1 MKFLLRKNHDK
12 NFSNMIYRKLA
23 RKIFMN
29 MLNIGSNQ
37 VLQDGLIKIIL
48 KFSNILSEMQKGC
61 LNFCA
66 TNHQLLIYGA
76 ECIDFIVN
84 NPWVVLSPKL
94 WSTVKYFLVHW
105 GNVCYARIMTS
116 LMGVYTPSFFS
127 GTEFTFSFSRF
138 GKPLIKVGDYRYN
151 LHTRTQSTRR
161 QWLCNK
167 RRTVGCK
174 ASLITIEDQIVLFKY
189 THNH

>member
-94 WSTVKYFLVHW
+94 WSTVKYFFGSLGKCLLCTYNDVINGCLHFFFLFRD
-105 GNVCYARIMTS
+105 RIHIF
-116 LMGVYTPSFFS
+116 VFQIRQAIDQ
-127 GTEFTFSFSRF
+127 SR
-138 GKPLIKVGDYRYN
+138 GLPV
-151 LHTRTQSTRR
+151 
-161 QWLCNK
+161 
-167 RRTVGCK
+167 
-174 ASLITIEDQIVLFKY
+174 
-189 THNH
+189 